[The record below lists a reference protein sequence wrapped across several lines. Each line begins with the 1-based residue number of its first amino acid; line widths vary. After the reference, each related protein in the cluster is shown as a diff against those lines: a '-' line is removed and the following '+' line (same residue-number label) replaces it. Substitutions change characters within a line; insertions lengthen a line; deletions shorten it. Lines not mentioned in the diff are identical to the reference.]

1 MWLRDRTSYGLPCAH
16 ELAELIKE
24 GRTIPLDSVHSHWR
38 KLDTINDNVSSE
50 LTITPEIDS
59 ILRQFADCDE
69 AGKIALKRK
78 LRELAY
84 PATTYMFPPLEKV
97 KAKGR
102 PSLKIN
108 LSTKRAPSLFEIV
121 EFAHD
126 STSPATPCSV
136 KVPKEKKLKYIKCF
150 PHQIRK
156 HIVNIV
162 DVKADGHCGYR
173 SIAGLLGMGED
184 GWGTVRQDLVH
195 ELQTFHDE
203 YVQFYGSIDRV
214 AELVYSLSCLDSFA
228 PYDRWMTLP
237 DMGHLIASRYNI
249 VLVHLSIRQ
258 CLTYLPLRFV
268 SPAPLHHKLIALGFV
283 EDCHFVQVC

>member
-1 MWLRDRTSYGLPCAH
+1 M
-16 ELAELIKE
+16 
-24 GRTIPLDSVHSHWR
+24 
-38 KLDTINDNVSSE
+38 
-50 LTITPEIDS
+50 
-59 ILRQFADCDE
+59 RQFADCDE

-78 LRELAY
+78 LRELGY
-84 PATTYMFPPLEKV
+84 PATTSMFPPLEKV

-121 EFAHD
+121 EYAHD
-126 STSPATPCSV
+126 STSPATACSV
-136 KVPKEKKLKYIKCF
+136 KVLKEKKLKYIKCF

-173 SIAGLLGMGED
+173 SITRLLGMGED

-203 YVQFYGSIDRV
+203 YVQLYGSIDRV
-214 AELVYSLSCLDSFA
+214 AELGYSLSYFDSFA

-249 VLVHLSIRQ
+249 VLVHLSIKQ
-258 CLTYLPLRFV
+258 CLTYLPLRSV
-268 SPAPLHHKLIALGFV
+268 SPAPLHHKLISLGFV